1 MNNLVSAVIDNSRT
15 TLSVL
20 AMIIIAGVVA
30 RLTIPVEADTAVD
43 MPMIMVTVPHP
54 GISPEDGDRLIIRPM
69 EVELRSIEG
78 LDALTSYARESVAS
92 MVLEFQADIDID
104 VAMNETRAA
113 VDRAQAE
120 LPSTSEEP
128 IVKAVSLSDFPVI
141 VVSLASELVPERR
154 LYQMALSLKR
164 EIETIP
170 DVLEARLS
178 GHREELLEAIID
190 PTQLEFYSISQQE
203 ILDAVGSNNRLIA
216 AGAMDTGQGR
226 FAVKVPGLIESRE
239 DVFLL
244 PIKSTDETVVTLDKI
259 AHVRRT
265 FKDRENYT
273 RINGKQALSVEVLR
287 RPDTNLIDT
296 NNAVKAIVE
305 QYRATFPP
313 EVSVQYSQDQSPFAA
328 QQVTELQGNMLT
340 AMALVMIV
348 VVAALGIRSGILVGL
363 AVPVSFM
370 VALAFLRA
378 MDFTF
383 NFMVMFG
390 MLLGLGMLIDGSI
403 VVTEYADRKMA
414 EGADKREA
422 YVAAARRM
430 FWPVLA
436 STVTTLAAFLPLFF
450 WPGMSGEFMVFL
462 PITVFAVL
470 AGSLLYSLFFGPTL
484 GALFGKVGAVDQ
496 THTRNLHTLEHGDPL

>member
-78 LDALTSYARESVAS
+78 LDELTSYARESVAS

-203 ILDAVGSNNRLIA
+203 ILDAVGSNNRLNRRWCYGHG
-216 AGAMDTGQGR
+216 AG
-226 FAVKVPGLIESRE
+226 
-239 DVFLL
+239 
-244 PIKSTDETVVTLDKI
+244 
-259 AHVRRT
+259 
-265 FKDRENYT
+265 
-273 RINGKQALSVEVLR
+273 
-287 RPDTNLIDT
+287 
-296 NNAVKAIVE
+296 
-305 QYRATFPP
+305 
-313 EVSVQYSQDQSPFAA
+313 PFC
-328 QQVTELQGNMLT
+328 G
-340 AMALVMIV
+340 
-348 VVAALGIRSGILVGL
+348 
-363 AVPVSFM
+363 
-370 VALAFLRA
+370 
-378 MDFTF
+378 
-383 NFMVMFG
+383 
-390 MLLGLGMLIDGSI
+390 
-403 VVTEYADRKMA
+403 
-414 EGADKREA
+414 
-422 YVAAARRM
+422 
-430 FWPVLA
+430 
-436 STVTTLAAFLPLFF
+436 
-450 WPGMSGEFMVFL
+450 
-462 PITVFAVL
+462 
-470 AGSLLYSLFFGPTL
+470 
-484 GALFGKVGAVDQ
+484 
-496 THTRNLHTLEHGDPL
+496 